1 MSLNFPFRWPDGA
14 TPPAELAVLRDEPVV
29 RATMPSG
36 DPVYLVTRH
45 ADIRTVLSDPR
56 LSRNRERPG
65 APRMTAEQTKVFQN
79 PKIDRDP
86 PEHTRMRRLMA
97 RAFTPARVERLR
109 PFVTNLVDEL
119 LTDISR
125 CRPPIDLAARFAVPL
140 SLRVICRLL
149 GVPAQDEHRFRSGL
163 GEARRYI
170 GELIEAKRSEP
181 GDDLVSAL
189 IEVHDEQDGRL
200 STHEL
205 HTWCTILLLA
215 GYETTASQLGSG
227 VVLLLQH
234 PDQLAK
240 LRADPALVP
249 NAVEELLRCQVAGHS
264 LSMLRY
270 VTEDIEIGGVTV
282 PAGSGLIPVLESAN
296 VDESVFPDPQRLDVS
311 RDARNQLMFSV
322 GPHFCLGA
330 ALARLELQVA
340 VAAVI
345 DRFPG
350 LALAVDFDELRHH
363 ESPLELGF
371 VEVPVTW

>member
-1 MSLNFPFRWPDGA
+1 MSPNFPFRWPDGA

-181 GDDLVSAL
+181 ADDLVSAL

-270 VTEDIEIGGVTV
+270 VTDDIEIGGVTV